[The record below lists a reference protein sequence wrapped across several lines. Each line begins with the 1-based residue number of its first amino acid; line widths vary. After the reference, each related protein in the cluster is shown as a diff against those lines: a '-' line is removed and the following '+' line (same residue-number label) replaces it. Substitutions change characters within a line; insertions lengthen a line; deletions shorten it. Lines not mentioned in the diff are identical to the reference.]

1 MADTVVEASGRPA
14 PAPSASPRRRL
25 SAFLNRHPRLRLAL
39 LLAPPLGWM
48 GVVYLG
54 ALAVLLVSAFWLLD
68 PLSLAVVHHLSLG
81 NFRTLLHDSVY
92 RTIAL
97 RTIGISA
104 AVTLADITLAFP
116 LAYHAARLATSRAR
130 AAILLS
136 VTLPLW
142 SSYLVRIYAWRLI
155 LDTHGLLS
163 WTLGKVHITG
173 LNLSYTNW
181 AIWIAFTYLWL
192 PFVFFPIYASLER
205 IPSSFLEASS
215 DMGARWPSTLRRVII
230 PLALPGIVAGSIFSF
245 SLTLGDY
252 ITPTVVGNTQFIGN
266 VVYNNVL
273 GLASNQPFGAA
284 FALVPIFVMAIYL
297 LVARRMGAFES
308 L

>member
-1 MADTVVEASGRPA
+1 VSRAGGPA
-14 PAPSASPRRRL
+14 LRSRA
-25 SAFLNRHPRLRLAL
+25 SAFLFRHPRLRLGL

-54 ALAVLLVSAFWLLD
+54 ALAVLLVSAFWVLD
-68 PLSLAVVHHLSLG
+68 PLSLAVVHNLSLA
-81 NFRTLLHDSVY
+81 NFRTLLHDPVY

-104 AVTLADITLAFP
+104 AVTLADILLAFP

-155 LDTHGLLS
+155 LDTHGLVN
-163 WTLGKVHITG
+163 WTLGKLHIAG
-173 LNLSYTNW
+173 LNISYTNW
-181 AIWIAFTYLWL
+181 AIWLAFTYLWL
-192 PFVFFPIYASLER
+192 PFVFFPIYAALER
-205 IPSSFLEASS
+205 IPPSFLEASS
-215 DMGARWPSTLRRVII
+215 DMGARWGGTLRRVIV

-273 GLASNQPFGAA
+273 GVASNQPFGSA
-284 FALVPIFVMAIYL
+284 FALVPIAVMAVYL

>member
-1 MADTVVEASGRPA
+1 M
-14 PAPSASPRRRL
+14 
-25 SAFLNRHPRLRLAL
+25 SAFLYRHPRVRLLL
-39 LLAPPLGWM
+39 LLAPPAGWI
-48 GVVYLG
+48 GVVYLA
-54 ALAVLLVSAFWLLD
+54 ALAILLVSAFWRLD
-68 PLSLAVVHHLSLG
+68 PLSFSVVHRLSLA
-81 NFRTLLHDSVY
+81 NFKILGRETVF
-92 RTIAL
+92 RKIAI

-104 AVTLADITLAFP
+104 AVTVADILLAFP
-116 LAYHAARLATSRAR
+116 IAYYAARLAGSRLK

-155 LDTHGLLS
+155 LDRDGLVN
-163 WTLGKVHITG
+163 WTLHKLHLFSVDI
-173 LNLSYTNW
+173 SFTNW

-192 PFVFFPIYASLER
+192 PFVFFPIYTALER
-205 IPSSFLEASS
+205 IPDSFLEASS
-215 DMGARWPSTLRRVII
+215 DMGARWTVTLRRVIL

-252 ITPTVVGNTQFIGN
+252 ITPTTVGNTQFIGN

-273 GLASNQPFGAA
+273 GVASNQPFGAA
-284 FALVPIFVMAIYL
+284 FALVPVAVMAIYL
-297 LVARRMGAFES
+297 FVARWMGAFEA

>member
-1 MADTVVEASGRPA
+1 MADTLVHGSRPDMPA
-14 PAPSASPRRRL
+14 PRSSPRRRV
-25 SAFLNRHPRLRLAL
+25 SAFLNRHPRLRLVL
-39 LLAPPLGWM
+39 LLAPPLGWI

-81 NFRTLLHDSVY
+81 NFRTLLHDPVY

-104 AVTLADITLAFP
+104 AVTLTDIALAFP

-163 WTLGKVHITG
+163 WSLGKIHITG
-173 LNLSYTNW
+173 LNISYTNW
-181 AIWIAFTYLWL
+181 AIWLAFTYLWL
-192 PFVFFPIYASLER
+192 PFVFCPIYAALER

-215 DMGARWPSTLRRVII
+215 DMGAHWGSTLRRVII

-273 GLASNQPFGAA
+273 GVASNQPFGAA
-284 FALVPIFVMAIYL
+284 FALVPIVVMAIYL

>member
-1 MADTVVEASGRPA
+1 
-14 PAPSASPRRRL
+14 
-25 SAFLNRHPRLRLAL
+25 
-39 LLAPPLGWM
+39 M
-48 GVVYLG
+48 GVIYLG
-54 ALAVLLVSAFWLLD
+54 ALALLLVSAFWRLD
-68 PLSLAVVHHLSLG
+68 PLSLAVVHQIGLT
-81 NFRTLLHDSVY
+81 NFRILLQDPVY

-104 AVTLADITLAFP
+104 AVTLTDIVLAFP
-116 LAYHAARLATSRAR
+116 LAYFAARLASPRTKAVV
-130 AAILLS
+130 LLS

-155 LDTHGLLS
+155 LDSGGLMN
-163 WTLGKVHITG
+163 WTLARLHVGSVNISFT
-173 LNLSYTNW
+173 SW
-181 AIWIAFTYLWL
+181 AVWVTFSYLWL
-192 PFVFFPIYASLER
+192 PFVFFPVYAALER
-205 IPSSFLEASS
+205 IPDSYLEAST
-215 DMGARWPSTLRRVII
+215 DMGARWVTTVRRVIV

-252 ITPTVVGNTQFIGN
+252 ITPQIVGNTQFIGN

-273 GLASNQPFGAA
+273 GVASNLPFGAA
-284 FALVPIFVMAIYL
+284 YALVPVAVMAVYL

>member
-1 MADTVVEASGRPA
+1 V
-14 PAPSASPRRRL
+14 
-25 SAFLNRHPRLRLAL
+25 SAFLYRHPRVRLFL
-39 LLAPPLGWM
+39 LLAPPAGWI
-48 GVVYLG
+48 GAVYLA
-54 ALAVLLVSAFWLLD
+54 ALAVLLVSAFWRLD
-68 PLSLAVVHHLSLG
+68 PLSFSVVHRLG
-81 NFRTLLHDSVY
+81 LTNFKLLWREAVF
-92 RTIAL
+92 RKIAV

-104 AVTLADITLAFP
+104 AVTIADIALAFP
-116 LAYHAARLATSRAR
+116 LAYYAARLAGSRLKG
-130 AAILLS
+130 AILLS

-155 LDTHGLLS
+155 LDRQGLVN
-163 WTLGKVHITG
+163 WTLHKMHLFSVDI
-173 LNLSYTNW
+173 SFTNW

-205 IPSSFLEASS
+205 IPDSFLEASS
-215 DMGARWPSTLRRVII
+215 DMGARWTTTLRRVIL

-252 ITPTVVGNTQFIGN
+252 ITPTTVGNTQFIGN

-273 GLASNQPFGAA
+273 GVASNQPFGAA
-284 FALVPIFVMAIYL
+284 FALVPVAVMAIYL
-297 LVARRMGAFES
+297 FAARRIGAFEA

>member
-1 MADTVVEASGRPA
+1 V
-14 PAPSASPRRRL
+14 
-25 SAFLNRHPRLRLAL
+25 SAFLYRHPRVRLLL
-39 LLAPPLGWM
+39 LLAPPAGWI
-48 GVVYLG
+48 GVVYLA
-54 ALAVLLVSAFWLLD
+54 ALAILLVSAFWRLD
-68 PLSLAVVHHLSLG
+68 PLSFSVVHRLSLA
-81 NFRTLLHDSVY
+81 NFKILGRETVF
-92 RTIAL
+92 RKIAI

-104 AVTLADITLAFP
+104 AVTVADILLAFP
-116 LAYHAARLATSRAR
+116 IAYYAARLAGSRLK

-155 LDTHGLLS
+155 LDRDGLVN
-163 WTLGKVHITG
+163 WTLHKLHLFSVDI
-173 LNLSYTNW
+173 SFTNW

-192 PFVFFPIYASLER
+192 PFVFFPIYTALER
-205 IPSSFLEASS
+205 IPDSFLEASS
-215 DMGARWPSTLRRVII
+215 DMGARWTVTLRRVIL

-252 ITPTVVGNTQFIGN
+252 ITPTTVGNTQFIGN

-273 GLASNQPFGAA
+273 GVASNQPFGAA
-284 FALVPIFVMAIYL
+284 FALVPVAVMAIYL
-297 LVARRMGAFES
+297 FVARWMGAFEA